1 MDLDSREATM
11 REKIVWACRKLAK
24 GGLIAASDGNV
35 SCRLA
40 DGLYL
45 ITPSGRPKAEIEV
58 HDLVVVNDQGAVVSG
73 SGTPSSEFRLHLLV
87 YDKRPDVGAVVHAHP
102 PLLTAMTLAQV
113 PFPADVFPEV
123 WLTVGP
129 VPTAPYATPST
140 DAVPRSVEPFVHEHN
155 AVLLARHGSIT
166 FGRDVRQAYYRL
178 EKMEHAA
185 KSFLAARWLG
195 GRLPDP
201 LSPEEL
207 EQLRQAFS

>member
-1 MDLDSREATM
+1 MDSKELKAREDV
-11 REKIVWACRKLAK
+11 IWACRKLAA

-45 ITPSGRPKAEIEV
+45 ITPSGRPKAEIDV
-58 HDLVVVNDQGAVVSG
+58 HELIVVTDTGAVVSG
-73 SGTPSSEFRLHLLV
+73 SGRPSSEFRLHLLV
-87 YDKRPDVGAVVHAHP
+87 YQKRPDVHAVVHAHP
-102 PLLTAMTLAQV
+102 PLLTAMTLAHV

-123 WLTVGP
+123 WLSVGP

-140 DAVPRSVEPFVHEHN
+140 DEVPRSVEPYVSGHN
-155 AVLLARHGSIT
+155 AVLLTRHGSLT
-166 FGRDVRQAYYRL
+166 MGCDVRQAYYRL

-185 KSFLAARWLG
+185 KSLLAAWVLG

-201 LSPEEL
+201 LSLEEL
-207 EQLRQAFS
+207 ERLRRAFS